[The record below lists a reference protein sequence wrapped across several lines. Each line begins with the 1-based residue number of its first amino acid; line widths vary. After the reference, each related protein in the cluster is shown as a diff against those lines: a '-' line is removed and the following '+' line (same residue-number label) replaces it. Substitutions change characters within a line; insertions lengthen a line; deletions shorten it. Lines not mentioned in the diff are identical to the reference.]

1 MSTATLSNI
10 KKLIAN
16 LPNKDVSLGYK
27 FLDERNFESLQSL
40 VDSALIKV
48 RRSQASDTPREEY
61 KDVDVE
67 KLNILKA
74 EVDAYCIPLGIGE
87 LEDNF
92 VENTDFING

>member
-1 MSTATLSNI
+1 MSTTLDNI
-10 KKLIAN
+10 KELIPN
-16 LPNKDVSLGYK
+16 LPKKDIDLGYR
-27 FLDERNFESLQSL
+27 FLSTRNFESLQSL

-48 RRSQASDTPREEY
+48 RRSQTSDTPREEY

-87 LEDNF
+87 PEDNF

>member
-1 MSTATLSNI
+1 MI
-10 KKLIAN
+10 K
-16 LPNKDVSLGYK
+16 
-27 FLDERNFESLQSL
+27 L
-40 VDSALIKV
+40 VDLLKETIKLN
-48 RRSQASDTPREEY
+48 TLNI

-87 LEDNF
+87 PEDNF

>member
-1 MSTATLSNI
+1 MSTTLDNI
-10 KKLIAN
+10 KELIPN
-16 LPNKDVSLGYK
+16 LPKKDIDLGYG
-27 FLDERNFESLQSL
+27 FLSTRNFESLQSL

-87 LEDNF
+87 PEDNF
-92 VENTDFING
+92 IENTDFING